1 MEMNRTS
8 IHYSLRVGVQAN
20 NNFRIYQVKVTTG
33 VWIVVSLG
41 VPVARKVAMT
51 KAHDSINDWMYWLNQ
66 SPSERL
72 ETVTFIISQSLG
84 KS

>member
-20 NNFRIYQVKVTTG
+20 NNFRIYQVKVRTG
-33 VWIVVSLG
+33 GIIVSPG
-41 VPVARKVAMT
+41 EPVARKVALMET
-51 KAHDSINDWMYWLNQ
+51 HESINDWMYRLNQ

-72 ETVTFIISQSLG
+72 ETVTSIISQSLG